1 LALPDFLKKT
11 PGLFRMGLILVVG
24 IGLLVFASGQK
35 GSEGLPSDTQ
45 SALSDYGAALEKR
58 LESMCEQA
66 VGVGEASVMITFESG
81 TRTEYGTGDLT
92 ATPKV
97 QGVTVL
103 CTGGADAS
111 VRASLSGMLSA
122 LLGIGASRICILP
135 LAP

>member
-1 LALPDFLKKT
+1 
-11 PGLFRMGLILVVG
+11 MGLILAVG

-35 GSEGLPSDTQ
+35 GSEGLSSDTQ

-81 TRTEYGTGDLT
+81 TRTEYGTGGLA
-92 ATPKV
+92 ATPRV